1 MINGL
6 SHITFIVRDLN
17 KMEDVLTTVLDGRK
31 IYDSG
36 TQIFS
41 YSKERFFDVG
51 GI

>member
-41 YSKERFFDVG
+41 Y
-51 GI
+51 